1 MKKQTISKIAA
12 IALAAMTVVPMF
24 GVTASADIQ
33 PRQGSEAT
41 SRGPEITGTAY
52 YLEWSTTENIEKYVL
67 IENSTTHLIEKTVT
81 QSRNE
86 YFVKD
91 ETLIIDSVSCT
102 TAGAVYYG
110 YSAMKPEKYQE
121 LNNAVTSNNTKQN
134 NVKTGIE
141 AAVANYNKDYNSLK
155 AAKERFVG
163 VTNPTPYKYTDSLGR
178 KVTVTDSSTATYE
191 AVGVSAGTSYSVATT
206 DYKWDNGGA
215 EVTLDTAIGTSNAV
229 EIKKYTVNGTPAPK
243 TMAQLA
249 DELKTQYVKVTNKS
263 GVIEATTQSGSVST
277 PDAKYYINENATVPA
292 NGNTSVGGTTTPTNP
307 GTGIYT
313 DYSLTP
319 TATYCWYSTA
329 YPYRY
334 YKDGYTAQLAAFALT
349 GNYGTAAKANVA
361 TSIDYRTSVSADYP
375 YVSSVPNRYYKT
387 AADAIQD
394 AKDHGYT
401 NPTAVNYYTN
411 YYNNPYGYLYGYNYG
426 YGTTTAV
433 KDTSTVTIGNFKGW
447 TYVTRTINSARSGA
461 SYTVK
466 MNTETEIPSNVLKA
480 LYGKNVT
487 VNFKFN
493 SGATLSIKGTD
504 MVSTSA
510 INTNI
515 RYVKN
520 VPSALVKKAVK
531 SNSGVSSAQF
541 SVSGGSL
548 GSTASVTVKFGTN
561 RGGCTATLYRYNASA
576 NSLSKVSTS
585 TVKSNG
591 YCTLG
596 NVAQGGEYVIVLS

>member
-1 MKKQTISKIAA
+1 MDPTTGKLTSSNNEDGFKI
-12 IALAAMTVVPMF
+12 INGGEVVPIPNP
-24 GVTASADIQ
+24 D
-33 PRQGSEAT
+33 GS
-41 SRGPEITGTAY
+41 SSSGTA
-52 YLEWSTTENIEKYVL
+52 
-67 IENSTTHLIEKTVT
+67 
-81 QSRNE
+81 
-86 YFVKD
+86 
-91 ETLIIDSVSCT
+91 
-102 TAGAVYYG
+102 
-110 YSAMKPEKYQE
+110 KP
-121 LNNAVTSNNTKQN
+121 
-134 NVKTGIE
+134 
-141 AAVANYNKDYNSLK
+141 
-155 AAKERFVG
+155 
-163 VTNPTPYKYTDSLGR
+163 
-178 KVTVTDSSTATYE
+178 
-191 AVGVSAGTSYSVATT
+191 
-206 DYKWDNGGA
+206 
-215 EVTLDTAIGTSNAV
+215 
-229 EIKKYTVNGTPAPK
+229 
-243 TMAQLA
+243 
-249 DELKTQYVKVTNKS
+249 
-263 GVIEATTQSGSVST
+263 
-277 PDAKYYINENATVPA
+277 
-292 NGNTSVGGTTTPTNP
+292 GNTTTTPGTN
-307 GTGIYT
+307 IYT

-329 YPYRY
+329 YPGRY
-334 YKDGYTAQLAAFALT
+334 YRDGYTAQMAAYALT
-349 GNYGTAAKANVA
+349 GNYGTAVKANVA
-361 TSIDYRTSVSADYP
+361 TSIDYRTSVSAEYP

-387 AADAIQD
+387 AADAVQD
-394 AKDHGYT
+394 AKNHGYT

-433 KDTSTVTIGNFKGW
+433 KDTSNVTIGNYKGW
-447 TYVTRTINSARSGA
+447 TYVTRTINSARAGA

-548 GSTASVTVKFGTN
+548 GSTASVTVKFNTN
-561 RGGCTATLYRYNASA
+561 RSGCTATLYRYNASA